1 VVGLGF
7 KSNAAPFH
15 MWTPDAY
22 EGAPTPVTAFMS
34 AATKTIAL
42 VVTLRVLVAA
52 FSENSQVW
60 EVAIGG
66 LAIASFVI
74 GNLAALRQT
83 NVKRMLAYSTIGHTG
98 FLFTAV
104 AAHSELGTRALLY
117 YLAIYSLMNLG
128 AFALVAIRERELG
141 RAVEIADFAGYGYR
155 RPLLAIAMVTFM
167 LSLAGFPPTGGF
179 IGKLSIWSAAVD
191 AGQTYLAVAGVVATV
206 VALAYYLKIPF
217 AMFDR
222 DAAPADAPHRPAFA
236 ITSATVLAT
245 AIAVV
250 VAGIVPGPLF
260 DLAQTASRSLIGG

>member
-1 VVGLGF
+1 
-7 KSNAAPFH
+7 
-15 MWTPDAY
+15 
-22 EGAPTPVTAFMS
+22 MS

-83 NVKRMLAYSTIGHTG
+83 NVKRMLAYSTVGHTG

-104 AAHSELGTRALLY
+104 AAHSELATRALLY

-141 RAVEIADFAGYGYR
+141 RPVEIADFAGYGYR

-222 DAAPADAPHRPAFA
+222 DAAPDDVPQRPALA
-236 ITSATVLAT
+236 ITSATVLA
-245 AIAVV
+245 AAVAV
-250 VAGIVPGPLF
+250 LVAGIVPGPLF

>member
-1 VVGLGF
+1 
-7 KSNAAPFH
+7 

-52 FSENSQVW
+52 FGEDSQIWQTAVG
-60 EVAIGG
+60 A
-66 LAIASFVI
+66 LAIASFVV
-74 GNLAALRQT
+74 GNLAALRQK

-117 YLAIYSLMNLG
+117 YLAVYSLMNIG
-128 AFALVAIRERELG
+128 AFALVAIREREMG
-141 RAVEIADFAGYGYR
+141 RPVLIDDFRGYGYR
-155 RPLLAIAMVTFM
+155 RPLLAIAMIVFM
-167 LSLAGFPPTGGF
+167 LSLAGLPPAGGF
-179 IGKLSIWSAAVD
+179 IGKLSIWSAAVAAD
-191 AGQTYLAVAGVVATV
+191 QTYLAVAGVLATV

-222 DAAPADAPHRPAFA
+222 DVAVPEAPRRPA
-236 ITSATVLAT
+236 L
-245 AIAVV
+245 
-250 VAGIVPGPLF
+250 P
-260 DLAQTASRSLIGG
+260 